1 MKALIQV
8 PIVTSVLL
16 CSALPLSHNL
26 AASSSPAMETLVVT
40 YRNPADYALYTYTTE
55 MLSVFR
61 LEIREDISIQAHN
74 GLMEMAKAQH
84 SQHREL
90 TQMPFRPIHLAS
102 LWLSQTPPIGE

>member
-8 PIVTSVLL
+8 LIVTSVLL
-16 CSALPLSHNL
+16 CSASPLSHTL
-26 AASSSPAMETLVVT
+26 AASSSPVMETLVVT

-74 GLMEMAKAQH
+74 GKIGKEEERKLRKDHIEYFNH
-84 SQHREL
+84 
-90 TQMPFRPIHLAS
+90 
-102 LWLSQTPPIGE
+102 TPGKFTVPLP